1 MRDVAGV
8 MPPARTAAATAHL
21 RAVLSRCALA
31 CWLAGAAAAQ
41 DGPAVSGI
49 LRTQDLQPARH
60 ANVSF
65 QPAPLARL
73 EALGPWQAQPEPL
86 QGKADARGEFR
97 IPCPQAPGLLT
108 AWTESGLAAMT
119 APVHP
124 GDPVRL
130 ELVPSARV
138 RAPEGEPTTF
148 WLSVHGIDA
157 FGWHRRAAAN
167 VLVLA
172 AGEHEA
178 WSLRNGIA
186 HWQRLRL
193 LPGETVALP
202 SAREGRRIAGDGSH
216 RIVVAD
222 RPEVELLGPQAG
234 AVVLVG
240 EAAEA
245 PLAQVWPDGR
255 ITTMGAAS
263 AATIVRSH
271 CVEVRDAADQP
282 VAGATIWLTTERA
295 GGSHRVA
302 ACVQTD
308 ASGAA
313 TVPVASDLADTWL
326 VVESEGRAPVA
337 RALAATVE
345 HLRVRVEPP
354 VARAIRVL
362 RPDGSPAA
370 GTDLRV
376 LDASLA
382 SASAM
387 RVTTDLRGWA
397 HVPLAPAMVVVAAVD
412 ARYACDGLV
421 LGPDDVQTE
430 LQLAAGQRLRGR
442 AVVADDQPAAGAL
455 VTLRD
460 PSGRLLPRERTV
472 RADASGWFEFT
483 GLPTG
488 RQLVLFAQQQRGGRT
503 WSGKLVRAVADEG
516 TWTIELRDED
526 PVLPGH
532 VK

>member
-8 MPPARTAAATAHL
+8 MQDERPAGAL
-21 RAVLSRCALA
+21 RRALALACALA
-31 CWLAGAAAAQ
+31 GPASGQ
-41 DGPAVSGI
+41 EGPAVLGI

-60 ANVSF
+60 ADVSF

-73 EALGPWQAQPEPL
+73 EAIGPWQQQAAPV
-86 QGKADARGEFR
+86 QGRADARGEFR

-108 AWTESGLAAMT
+108 AWTTNGLAAMA

-124 GDPVRL
+124 GEPVRL
-130 ELVPSARV
+130 ELVPSAQV

-148 WLSVHGIDA
+148 WLSARGSDA
-157 FGWHRRAAAN
+157 LAWLRRSRAN
-167 VLVLA
+167 VLWLA

-178 WSLRNGIA
+178 WTLREGIA
-186 HWQRLRL
+186 QWHRLRL

-202 SAREGRRIAGDGSH
+202 TAREGRRIEGDGTH

-222 RPEVELLGPQAG
+222 RPEVELLGARAG
-234 AVVLVG
+234 TVVLCG

-245 PLAQVWPDGR
+245 ALAQWWPDGR
-255 ITTMGAAS
+255 ITPLGAATA
-263 AATIVRSH
+263 AATVRTH
-271 CVEVRDAADQP
+271 RVVVHDAADRP
-282 VAGATIWLTTERA
+282 VAGATVWLTMERA
-295 GGSHRVA
+295 DATHRVA
-302 ACVQTD
+302 ARVQTD

-313 TVPVASDLADTWL
+313 SVPVASDLTDTWL
-326 VVESEGRAPVA
+326 VVEADGLAPLA
-337 RALAATVE
+337 HALPAAAEQVR
-345 HLRVRVEPP
+345 LRLEPP

-382 SASAM
+382 SAAAI

-397 HVPLAPAMVVVAAVD
+397 HVPLAPAAVVVAAVD
-412 ARYACDGLV
+412 ARYACEGLT
-421 LGPDDVQTE
+421 LGPGAAQAE
-430 LQLAAGQRLRGR
+430 LRLTTGKRLRGR
-442 AVVADDQPAAGAL
+442 AVLADDQPASGAL

-460 PSGRLLPRERTV
+460 PAARLLPRERTS
-472 RADASGWFEFT
+472 RADAGGWFEFS
-483 GLPTG
+483 GLPG
-488 RQLVLFAQQQRGGRT
+488 DRQLVLFAQQQRGGRT
-503 WSGKLVRAVADEG
+503 WSGKLVRAMADEG

-526 PVLPGH
+526 PVLPGQA
-532 VK
+532 K